1 MGLGRRL
8 ASQSA
13 LIFLARIGGAGV
25 VFLAQAAMARAWG
38 AAVLGDYL
46 ILVSAANL
54 IAVVMPLGFQ
64 TIAPY
69 FAAEYRAR
77 SEGRNLR
84 AFLLR
89 AYGHVAAGGVVLVI
103 LGTVIGQVG
112 GPVADT
118 LAAHWPAACL
128 LTLATAVVFVNG
140 AVLVGLK
147 RPLAAFLA
155 DALFRPLLLIGG
167 FGLALALDPANGL
180 DRLLWVLSGGFAVIA
195 ALHLAYVLGTA
206 LKVPVLTPANPAEQ
220 RRWWRFAMPWVI
232 IGLATDFFFDL
243 DLLLLAGHMSR
254 EDLAVFGVCAR
265 VFSLVSFGVAAVYA
279 VTLPD
284 VFEAEAQKDRAMF
297 HRRIGDANLVAS
309 GLALLLTAGVA
320 LAAPLVLILFG
331 NAFLAGALP
340 LAVLCTAL
348 LVRAVMG
355 PASLVL
361 SIHDRPYASLPA
373 VGLGLVALILGN
385 WLMVP
390 ELGLLGAA
398 LAALLAIT
406 LWSVALWGTAY
417 RLAGVDVSV
426 WPRVKGLIAETR
438 LRRGDV

>member
-1 MGLGRRL
+1 MRLGRRL

-13 LIFLARIGGAGV
+13 LIFLARIGGAGL
-25 VFLAQAAMARAWG
+25 VFLAQAAIARAWG
-38 AAVLGDYL
+38 AAVLGEYL
-46 ILVSAANL
+46 ILISAANL

-84 AFLLR
+84 AFLIR
-89 AYGHVAAGGVVLVI
+89 AYGHVAAGAVVLLLV
-103 LGTVIGQVG
+103 GAVIGQVG
-112 GPVADT
+112 GTVATT
-118 LAAHWPAACL
+118 LAAHWPVACL
-128 LTLATAVVFVNG
+128 LALATAVVFVNG

-147 RPLAAFLA
+147 RPLAAFFA

-167 FGLALALDPANGL
+167 FALAAGVAIPDEGL
-180 DRLLWVLSGGFAVIA
+180 DRLLWVLAGGFAGIA
-195 ALHLAYVLGTA
+195 ALHFAYVMRVA
-206 LKVPVLTPANPAEQ
+206 RQVPVLTPGNPGES
-220 RRWWRFAMPWVI
+220 RRWWRFALPWVV

-243 DLLLLAGHMSR
+243 DLLLLAGHMNR
-254 EDLAVFGVCAR
+254 EELAIFGVCTR

-284 VFEAEAQKDRAMF
+284 VFEAEAQADRAAF

-309 GLALLLTAGVA
+309 ALALVLIVGVA
-320 LAAPLVLILFG
+320 ITAPLVLWLFG
-331 NAFLAGALP
+331 EAFVVGALP
-340 LAVLCTAL
+340 LAVLCLAL

-373 VGLGLVALILGN
+373 VGLGLVALLAGN
-385 WLMVP
+385 WLLVP
-390 ELGLLGAA
+390 GLGLLGAA
-398 LAALLAIT
+398 LAALLAIA
-406 LWSVALWGTAY
+406 LWSAALWGTAL

-426 WPRVKGLIAETR
+426 WPRLRGLVAE
-438 LRRGDV
+438 RRTQRT